1 MSAKMLTHPL
11 KWCKEQYSFLIIS
24 LSFILT
30 RLLTFHNSWFEG
42 DSRLYF
48 LSIYKLVEKPGLLD
62 AKVMYR
68 FWQQSLFY
76 KFFEVLQHVFNNYLY
91 LRESMFILNLLF
103 SFLIIVSVYFIFKNN
118 NRKPFLPSMLLIF
131 NPAVWI
137 HGLYPN
143 STTFSVGC
151 LFASLAFLFRQNLN
165 RRHLL
170 GAGVL
175 FAAAFLFRGD
185 ALFALPGILSY
196 FIILKRY
203 REGIWF
209 VSLSLGFIIFFYIF
223 ACGPKTLL
231 DVLKPSNISFG
242 FSAHPSR
249 AFFLLLIS
257 SPVLC
262 FPLCVLSALRTVL
275 RRIKPEIYLLG
286 ITLPFFLFYGI
297 TARSPRNLLVP
308 IIYFTILLATLLE
321 HIYSRCPHRWKYMY
335 VAFTVIVLTFHL
347 HSSIYFSSN
356 FGTHIYSDPFK
367 SQPFSY
373 VRVGLFEVRSVV
385 TSDGVFPTGGFL
397 QYLMALKTSQQNEFA
412 MKELILS
419 ASDVNHDKRLIITRE
434 NVGIH
439 KLRMATAYAIAFND
453 KVPAVYFSQK
463 LILNPH
469 NDHETINIEGWPYF
483 VKSVPPKS
491 EKLLQID
498 TSLALYDFEAAN
510 NIGTGLNR
518 LLIKLRFKIQR
529 GKIYDLVFRTID
541 AESGKLLPGLRR
553 LHCDTSFYNGYY
565 VYSFYMNIP
574 KSVNVSQGYKVI
586 MLVRPLGENVP
597 WKTYSYDKIFPF
609 K

>member
-1 MSAKMLTHPL
+1 MLAHPL

-24 LSFILT
+24 VSFILT
-30 RLLTFHNSWFEG
+30 RFLTFHNSWFEG

-48 LSIYKLVEKPGLLD
+48 LSIYKLVEKPGPLD
-62 AKVMYR
+62 AHVMYR

-76 KFFEVLQHVFNNYLY
+76 KFFEVLQHVFNNYLF

-103 SFLIIVSVYFIFKNN
+103 SFLIIVSVYFIFRNN
-118 NRKPFLPSMLLIF
+118 NRKPFLSSMLLIF

-170 GAGVL
+170 GAAVL
-175 FAAAFLFRGD
+175 FAAAFLLRGD
-185 ALFALPGILSY
+185 AIFALPGILAY

-209 VSLSLGFIIFFYIF
+209 VSLSLGLIIFFYIF

-231 DVLKPSNISFG
+231 NALKPSNISSG
-242 FSAHPSR
+242 FSAHPSV

-257 SPVLC
+257 SPVLF
-262 FPLCVLSALRTVL
+262 FPLCVFSALRTVL

-297 TARSPRNLLVP
+297 TGSSPRHQLVL
-308 IIYFTILLATLLE
+308 IIYFTILLATFIE
-321 HIYSRCPHRWKYMY
+321 HIYSRCPHRWKYIY
-335 VAFTVIVLTFHL
+335 VAVTVIVLTFHL

-356 FGTHIYSDPFK
+356 FGNHTYSDPFK

-373 VRVGLFEVRSVV
+373 VKVGLFEVRSVV

-419 ASDVNHDKRLIITRE
+419 ARDVNHDKRLIIARE

-439 KLRMATAYAIAFND
+439 KLRMATAYAITFND
-453 KVPAVYFSQK
+453 KVPAVYSSHK

-483 VKSVPPKS
+483 VKSAPPKS

-498 TSLALYDFEAAN
+498 KSLALYDFEAAN

-541 AESGKLLPGLRR
+541 AESGKLLPGWHR

-565 VYSFYMNIP
+565 KYSFYMNSP

-586 MLVRPLGENVP
+586 MLVRPLGEDVS
-597 WKTYSYDKIFPF
+597 WKTYTYDKIFSF